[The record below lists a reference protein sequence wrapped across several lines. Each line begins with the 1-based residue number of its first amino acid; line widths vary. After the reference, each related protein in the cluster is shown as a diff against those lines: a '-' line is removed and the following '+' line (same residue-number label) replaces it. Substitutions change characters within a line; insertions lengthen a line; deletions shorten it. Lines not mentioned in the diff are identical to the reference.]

1 MACNEPGP
9 GRDPW
14 NQGPK
19 RGDNKKPPQ
28 LDDILKRLKERFGGK
43 GGGGGSSGGGL
54 PKNLPA
60 GLIGLG
66 AIVIVG
72 LWLASGAYV
81 VDEQERAVVLRFG
94 PHIDKSGRASC
105 RKRGVRKG

>member
-60 GLIGLG
+60 GLLGLG

-72 LWLASGAYV
+72 LWRASGAYV
-81 VDEQERAVVLRFG
+81 VDEPERAVGLRFG
-94 PHIDKSGRASC
+94 QHIDKTGSESC
-105 RKRGVRKG
+105 GEIWCK

>member
-1 MACNEPGP
+1 MAWNEPGP

-60 GLIGLG
+60 GLIGRAEEHTSELQSLMRISY
-66 AIVIVG
+66 AVFC
-72 LWLASGAYV
+72 LKKKRHAYNV
-81 VDEQERAVVLRFG
+81 CT
-94 PHIDKSGRASC
+94 PHYTRHVS
-105 RKRGVRKG
+105 